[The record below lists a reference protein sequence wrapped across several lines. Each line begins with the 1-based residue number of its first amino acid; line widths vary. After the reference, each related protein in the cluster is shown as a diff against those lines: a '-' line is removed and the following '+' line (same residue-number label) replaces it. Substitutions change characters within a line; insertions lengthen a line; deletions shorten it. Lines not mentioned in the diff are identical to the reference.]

1 MLTIIITLIYGV
13 ILIIQSECQMAKK
26 QKKEAIIEDILQLT
40 DKVFRQLL
48 PILPMEWIH
57 LDLTMSQLKVVLLL
71 FISGHLRMG
80 DIASELEVSLAT
92 ATGVVDRLV
101 ERKLLVRNG
110 DPDDRRVVLCQL
122 SNDGEK
128 LIRDLWQLSQKR
140 TGDLISALD
149 TPQLLLISKALQTI
163 VHASANTQDS

>member
-1 MLTIIITLIYGV
+1 MT
-13 ILIIQSECQMAKK
+13 EK
-26 QKKEAIIEDILQLT
+26 QKKEELVENILQLT

-57 LDLTMSQLKVVLLL
+57 LNLTISQLKVVLLL
-71 FISGHLRMG
+71 FITGHSRMS
-80 DIASELEVSLAT
+80 DIASELGVSLAT

-101 ERKLLVRNG
+101 ERNLLIRNG

-128 LIRDLWQLSQKR
+128 IIRDLWQLSQKR
-140 TGDLISALD
+140 AGDLMIALD
-149 TPQLLLISKALQTI
+149 TQQLLLISEALQALT
-163 VHASANTQDS
+163 HAWENTEGGTQQG

>member
-1 MLTIIITLIYGV
+1 
-13 ILIIQSECQMAKK
+13 MAKK

-149 TPQLLLISKALQTI
+149 TPQLLLSSKALQTL
-163 VHASANTQDS
+163 VDASEHTQDSPQQG

>member
-1 MLTIIITLIYGV
+1 
-13 ILIIQSECQMAKK
+13 MAEK
-26 QKKEAIIEDILQLT
+26 QKKEEIIENILQLT

-57 LDLTMSQLKVVLLL
+57 LNLTISQLKVVLLL
-71 FISGHLRMG
+71 FITGHLRMG
-80 DIASELEVSLAT
+80 DIASELGVSLAT

-101 ERKLLVRNG
+101 ERNLLIRNG

-128 LIRDLWQLSQKR
+128 IIRDLWQLSQKR
-140 TGDLISALD
+140 AGDLMIALD
-149 TPQLLLISKALQTI
+149 TPQLLLISEALQA
-163 VHASANTQDS
+163 VMHAWEDTEDGPQ

>member
-1 MLTIIITLIYGV
+1 
-13 ILIIQSECQMAKK
+13 MAKK
-26 QKKEAIIEDILQLT
+26 QKKEDIIEDILQLT

-80 DIASELEVSLAT
+80 DIASELQVSLAT

-101 ERKLLVRNG
+101 ERKLLIRNG

-122 SNDGEK
+122 SNDGEN

-149 TPQLLLISKALQTI
+149 TPQLLLISKALQML
-163 VHASANTQDS
+163 VHASEHTKDSPQQD

>member
-1 MLTIIITLIYGV
+1 MT
-13 ILIIQSECQMAKK
+13 EK
-26 QKKEAIIEDILQLT
+26 QKKEQLVENILQLT

-57 LDLTMSQLKVVLLL
+57 LNLTISQLKVVLLL
-71 FISGHLRMG
+71 FITGHSRMS
-80 DIASELEVSLAT
+80 DIASELGVSLAT

-101 ERKLLVRNG
+101 ERNLLIRNG

-128 LIRDLWQLSQKR
+128 IIRDLWQLSQKR
-140 TGDLISALD
+140 AGDLMIALD
-149 TPQLLLISKALQTI
+149 TQQLLLISEALQALTR
-163 VHASANTQDS
+163 AWENTEGGLQQG

>member
-1 MLTIIITLIYGV
+1 MT
-13 ILIIQSECQMAKK
+13 EK
-26 QKKEAIIEDILQLT
+26 QKKEELIENILQLT

-57 LDLTMSQLKVVLLL
+57 LNLTISQLKVVLLL
-71 FISGHLRMG
+71 FITGHSRMS
-80 DIASELEVSLAT
+80 DIASELGVSLAT

-101 ERKLLVRNG
+101 DRNLLVRNG

-128 LIRDLWQLSQKR
+128 IIRDLWQLSQTR
-140 TGDLISALD
+140 AGDLMIALD
-149 TPQLLLISKALQTI
+149 TPQLLLISEALQA
-163 VHASANTQDS
+163 VMHAWEDTEGSTQQG

>member
-1 MLTIIITLIYGV
+1 
-13 ILIIQSECQMAKK
+13 MAKK
-26 QKKEAIIEDILQLT
+26 QKKEDIIEDILQLT

-80 DIASELEVSLAT
+80 DIASELQVSLAT

-101 ERKLLVRNG
+101 ERKLLIRNG

-122 SNDGEK
+122 SNDGEN

-149 TPQLLLISKALQTI
+149 TPQLLLISKALQTL
-163 VHASANTQDS
+163 VHASEHTKDSPQQD